1 MRDVIVALDLE
12 TTGLN
17 RDEDAIIEIGAALFE
32 NGVVL
37 DTFSTLVN
45 PGRSIPERVSAITGI
60 QTDDLLGA
68 PNIREVLPALRAFI
82 GTRPVVG
89 HRVDFDLG
97 FLARYGVATDNVAI
111 DTYDLASV
119 LLPDTARYNLA
130 HLSDQFDVS
139 LENAHRALSD
149 ALATG
154 HLYWE
159 LWQRALALPLEILQ
173 EIVGA
178 AGDLPWSARPVF
190 LAALQERSQTA
201 FTEGARPARR
211 SGPTPTDLFK
221 PADRTWRP
229 LRPNPTRTQIDVDWA
244 ASIIERG
251 GELSRV
257 FEGYEDR
264 PQQVEML
271 RRVAE
276 AFNRDHHLMIEAAT
290 GVGKSLGYL
299 IPAVLWAALN
309 NERVV
314 ISTATINLQDQLL
327 NKDLPL
333 LQRALD
339 LPFEAAVVKG
349 RSNYLCPRRLLT
361 LRRRGPTSVAELR
374 VLAKI
379 LVWLLESDSGD
390 RGEISLRG
398 YEENAIWARLSA
410 ADEGCTMERCHDQ
423 MHGVCPF
430 YKARRAA
437 EAAHVLVVNHALL
450 LSDVQ
455 IGNRVLPD
463 YRYLIIDEG
472 HHLEE
477 ATTNG
482 LSFQTS
488 QVALQRQLDDLGDT
502 RRGLLGDVIRSTRGS
517 IPGRYFEQI
526 EEYVTTVSHAVQDMG
541 RHAERYFETIYRFL
555 DGAGLLRRNEY
566 IIQVRIT
573 SQLRQQPGWEQVEA
587 AWTVLSQFTQAIARA
602 MVDLARGLGRLDEF
616 DVPDFDDLLSS
627 VQAAA
632 RHLEGVHYQLGAFTE
647 NPDENMIYWV
657 EMQQDREQM
666 ALHAAPLNVGPL
678 LEEHIWGPKNAVVLT
693 SATLR
698 TNGTFEYLRDR
709 LNAYDIDEVVIGS
722 PFDYERATLVYIPTD
737 MPDPSQR
744 DEYQRY
750 VERGLIELAAATRGR
765 LLALFTSYA
774 QLRQT
779 AQAIAPRLALGKIQV
794 FDQSDGTSRQT
805 LVEGFKKAERAVL
818 LGTRSFWE
826 GVDIPGED
834 LSVLVIVRLP
844 FAVPSDPIFAARSEQ
859 YENSFMQ
866 YAVPD
871 AILRFRQGFG
881 RLIRTQS
888 DRGVV
893 ALFDNRVITK
903 RYGQAFL
910 DSLPVCTVRR
920 GPLAD
925 LPRLAAAWI
934 DGEPS

>member
-1 MRDVIVALDLE
+1 MRDAIVALDLE

-60 QTDDLLGA
+60 QTDDLIGA

-82 GTRPVVG
+82 GTHPVVG

-154 HLYWE
+154 YLYWE
-159 LWQRALALPLEILQ
+159 LWQRTLALPLAILQ
-173 EIVGA
+173 EIVEA
-178 AGDLPWSARPVF
+178 AGDLPWSAGPVF
-190 LAALQERSQTA
+190 LAALQERSRSA
-201 FTEGARPARR
+201 FAEGARPARR
-211 SGPTPTDLFK
+211 SSPTPTELFK
-221 PADRTWRP
+221 PADGTWRP
-229 LRPNPTRTQIDVDWA
+229 LRPNPTRKPIDVDWA

-276 AFNRDHHLMIEAAT
+276 AFNRDQHLMIEAAT

-299 IPAVLWAALN
+299 IPAVLWSALN

-410 ADEGCTMERCHDQ
+410 ADEGCTMDRCHDQ

-477 ATTNG
+477 ATTSG

-502 RRGLLGDVIRSTRGS
+502 RRGLLGDVIRSTHGS
-517 IPGRYFEQI
+517 VPGRYFNQI
-526 EEYVTTVSHAVQDMG
+526 EEYVTNVSHAVQDMG

-566 IIQVRIT
+566 VIQVRIT
-573 SQLRQQPGWEQVEA
+573 RQLRQQPGWEQVEA

-602 MVDLARGLGRLDEF
+602 MVDLARGLGRLNEF

-632 RHLEGVHYQLGAFTE
+632 RHLEAVHYQLGAFTE
-647 NPDENMIYWV
+647 NPDENTIYWV

-709 LNAYDIDEVVIGS
+709 LNAYDVDEAVIGS